1 MNYKVIRVLNNSVV
15 LAERISDETEVI
27 LLGKGVG
34 VYVSKNKIKMLP
46 HEKIQRLYE
55 LKNESEND
63 YLKDLVSSV
72 SPEIITI
79 TSDIIKKAEGM
90 LQTKFRQNI
99 FFSVLDHLSFAVE
112 RNKEQIENP
121 YPYLEEMKILLNEE
135 YQVCEQLVNY
145 INHSLGINLKSDEA
159 ILLAIHFANAR
170 LDVDNSDE
178 EIIAEILNIISMKLK
193 INLNNEQA
201 RLHRLKAHLRF
212 FIKNKSVRNGD
223 SAKNGSFKEIERLL
237 SKEYASEYQCA
248 RLIVEYLRKK
258 HKLHISNNEVIYLTM
273 YIIPIV
279 TK

>member
-15 LAERISDETEVI
+15 LAERISDGTEVI
-27 LLGKGVG
+27 LHGKGVG
-34 VYVSKNKIKMLP
+34 VYVSKNKIQMLP

-79 TSDIIKKAEGM
+79 TSDIIRKAEEM

-99 FFSVLDHLSFAVE
+99 FFSVLDHLSFAIE

-145 INHSLGINLKSDEA
+145 INHSLDINLKSDEA

-170 LDVDNSDE
+170 LDADNSDE
-178 EIIAEILNIISMKLK
+178 EIIAEILNIISMKLN
-193 INLNNEQA
+193 INLNKGQA

-212 FIKNKSVRNGD
+212 FIKNKSARNGE
-223 SAKNGSFKEIERLL
+223 SAKNRSFKEIERLL

-248 RLIVEYLRKK
+248 QLIVEYLRKK

-273 YIIPIV
+273 HIIPIV

>member
-15 LAERISDETEVI
+15 LAERISDGTEVI

-34 VYVSKNKIKMLP
+34 VYVSKNKIQMLP
-46 HEKIQRLYE
+46 REKIQRLYE

-63 YLKDLVSSV
+63 YLKALIGSV

-145 INHSLGINLKSDEA
+145 INHSLGINLKSYEA
-159 ILLAIHFANAR
+159 ILLAIH
-170 LDVDNSDE
+170 
-178 EIIAEILNIISMKLK
+178 
-193 INLNNEQA
+193 
-201 RLHRLKAHLRF
+201 
-212 FIKNKSVRNGD
+212 
-223 SAKNGSFKEIERLL
+223 L
-237 SKEYASEYQCA
+237 SK
-248 RLIVEYLRKK
+248 RYL
-258 HKLHISNNEVIYLTM
+258 VILPFKTNLFVLN
-273 YIIPIV
+273 PV
-279 TK
+279 

>member
-15 LAERISDETEVI
+15 LAERISDGTEVI

-34 VYVSKNKIKMLP
+34 VYVSKNKIQMLP
-46 HEKIQRLYE
+46 HEKVQRLYE

-135 YQVCEQLVNY
+135 YQVCEQLVDY
-145 INHSLGINLKSDEA
+145 INHSLDINLKSDEA

-178 EIIAEILNIISMKLK
+178 EIIAEILNIISMKLN
-193 INLNNEQA
+193 INLNKEQ
-201 RLHRLKAHLRF
+201 
-212 FIKNKSVRNGD
+212 V
-223 SAKNGSFKEIERLL
+223 RLL
-237 SKEYASEYQCA
+237 RISMRTTHCRIPSKKA
-248 RLIVEYLRKK
+248 
-258 HKLHISNNEVIYLTM
+258 
-273 YIIPIV
+273 
-279 TK
+279 